1 MTLEADSTRDAKVL
15 NDGTAVAHRPSL
27 EIVVRRGVERTQ
39 VVVAGELDD
48 STAPILRGHLVQVT
62 ANLVGDLVLDIGL
75 LTFVDSTGLALFVAQ
90 HKKLQSTGSH
100 LIIVSPGPMARRLFE
115 ITGLTQV
122 LTVESPE

>member
-1 MTLEADSTRDAKVL
+1 MTLEADSPSDTEAFPE
-15 NDGTAVAHRPSL
+15 GTAAVHRPSL
-27 EIVVRRGVERTQ
+27 EIVVRRGIGRTE
-39 VVVAGELDD
+39 VVMAGELDD
-48 STAPILRGHLVQVT
+48 STAPILRDRLVQVT

-122 LTVESPE
+122 LSIEPPE

>member
-1 MTLEADSTRDAKVL
+1 MTLEADSASDAKVL
-15 NDGTAVAHRPSL
+15 DNGTAVAHGPSL
-27 EIVVRRGVERTQ
+27 EVVVRRGVGRTQ

-48 STAPILRGHLVQVT
+48 STAAILRERLVQVT
-62 ANLVGDLVLDIGL
+62 ANLVGDLALDIGL

-90 HKKLQSTGSH
+90 HKKLQSMGSQ

-122 LTVESPE
+122 LTIETPK